1 MSMNSIEKERMLK
14 YILTTIKEKK
24 ITVYAI
30 AKATNLKQ
38 TTLHNIVNGKTKNP
52 HENNVILIY
61 EYLRKRFDV
70 SNEIKSITGKSDAK
84 ENKSVTTNQFDIDK
98 IIEYKIEE
106 VVKRLVDD
114 KINSLNE
121 NVLIMIRKI
130 FDIEMRLNMK
140 ENETQNEMK

>member
-1 MSMNSIEKERMLK
+1 MSMNPIEKERMLK

-30 AKATNLKQ
+30 AKDTNLKQ
-38 TTLHNIVNGKTKNP
+38 TTLHNIVNGRTKNP

-61 EYLRKRFDV
+61 EYLKKRFDI
-70 SNEIKSITGKSDAK
+70 SNEIKSITGKEDTK
-84 ENKSVTTNQFDIDK
+84 QKKSSTNNQIDLDK

-106 VVKRLVDD
+106 VVKRLMDD
-114 KINSLNE
+114 KINNLNE

-130 FDIEMRLNMK
+130 FDIEMKLDMQKK
-140 ENETQNEMK
+140 EKQNDII

>member
-1 MSMNSIEKERMLK
+1 MSMNPVEKESMLK

-30 AKATNLKQ
+30 AKDTNLKQ
-38 TTLHNIVNGKTKNP
+38 TTLHNIVNGRTKNP

-61 EYLRKRFDV
+61 EYLKKRFDV
-70 SNEIKSITGKSDAK
+70 SNEIKSITGKDDTK
-84 ENKSVTTNQFDIDK
+84 QKKSSTTSQIDLDK

-106 VVKRLVDD
+106 VVKRLMDD
-114 KINSLNE
+114 KINNLNE

-130 FDIEMRLNMK
+130 FDIEMKLDMQKK
-140 ENETQNEMK
+140 EKQNDII

>member
-1 MSMNSIEKERMLK
+1 MSMNPIEKERMLK

-30 AKATNLKQ
+30 AKDTNLKQ
-38 TTLHNIVNGKTKNP
+38 TTLHNIVNGRTKNP

-61 EYLRKRFDV
+61 EYLKKRFDV
-70 SNEIKSITGKSDAK
+70 SNEIKSITGKDDTK
-84 ENKSVTTNQFDIDK
+84 QKKSSTTSQIDLDK

-106 VVKRLVDD
+106 VVKRLMDD
-114 KINSLNE
+114 KINNLNE

-130 FDIEMRLNMK
+130 FDIEMKLDMQK
-140 ENETQNEMK
+140 EEKQNDII

>member
-1 MSMNSIEKERMLK
+1 MSMNSIEKERMLN

-106 VVKRLVDD
+106 VVKRLMDD
-114 KINSLNE
+114 KINNLNE

-140 ENETQNEMK
+140 ENENQNEMK

>member
-1 MSMNSIEKERMLK
+1 MSMNLVEKESMLK

-30 AKATNLKQ
+30 AKDTNLKQ
-38 TTLHNIVNGKTKNP
+38 TTLHNIVNGRTKNP

-61 EYLRKRFDV
+61 EYLKKRFDV
-70 SNEIKSITGKSDAK
+70 SNEIKSITGKDDTK
-84 ENKSVTTNQFDIDK
+84 QKKSSTTSQIDLDK

-106 VVKRLVDD
+106 VVKRLMDD
-114 KINSLNE
+114 KINNLNE

-130 FDIEMRLNMK
+130 FDIEMKLDMQKK
-140 ENETQNEMK
+140 ENQNDII

>member
-1 MSMNSIEKERMLK
+1 MSMNPIEKERMLK

-30 AKATNLKQ
+30 AKDTNLKQ
-38 TTLHNIVNGKTKNP
+38 TTLHNIVNGRTKNP

-61 EYLRKRFDV
+61 EYLKKRFDV
-70 SNEIKSITGKSDAK
+70 SNEIKSITGKDDTK
-84 ENKSVTTNQFDIDK
+84 QKKSSATSQIDLDK

-106 VVKRLVDD
+106 VVKRLMDD
-114 KINSLNE
+114 KINNLNE

-130 FDIEMRLNMK
+130 FDIEMKLDMQK
-140 ENETQNEMK
+140 EEKQNDII